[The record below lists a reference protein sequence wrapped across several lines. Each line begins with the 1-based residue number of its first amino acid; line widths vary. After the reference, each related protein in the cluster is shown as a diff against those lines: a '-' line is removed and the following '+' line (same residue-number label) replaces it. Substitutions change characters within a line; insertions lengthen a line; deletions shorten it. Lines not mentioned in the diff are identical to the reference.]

1 MPATAV
7 HHDTLAYR
15 LTQIL
20 VKLNQGEKLDPQAL
34 ANEFSVNLR
43 TIQRD
48 LNDRFAYLPLEKLNG
63 RYHLDPAYLGKLSL
77 RDVAR
82 FASLAGVRG
91 LFPTLSDDFL
101 RDIFDSRIQTTLLVK
116 GPHYEDL
123 GGKEGS
129 FGQLK
134 QAILAHHLIAF
145 DYQKNDG
152 PKSYADVQPYKLV
165 NHDGIWYLAA
175 KDGGKLKAYTFVKID
190 RLQVLGATFTPD
202 PAVNKTLA
210 EEDDIW
216 LNPIKTEVVL
226 KIAREAAGYFRRR
239 KLIANQVI
247 EKELEDGGL
256 LVSGKVAHP
265 NQILP
270 IVRYW
275 LPNVRIISPEGL
287 QAEMESQMRGYL
299 DLN

>member
-1 MPATAV
+1 MPAAAA

-20 VKLNQGEKLDPQAL
+20 VKLNQGERLDPQAL
-34 ANEFSVNLR
+34 ADEFGVNLR

-48 LNDRFAYLPLEKLNG
+48 MNERFAYLPLEKVNG

-91 LFPTLSDDFL
+91 LFPSLSDDFL
-101 RDIFDSRIQTTLLVK
+101 RDLFDKRIESTLLVK
-116 GPHYEDL
+116 GPNYEDL
-123 GGKEGS
+123 GDKEGS
-129 FGQLK
+129 FQQLN
-134 QAILAHHLIAF
+134 QAILTHHLIAF
-145 DYQKNDG
+145 EYQKHEG
-152 PKSYADVQPYKLV
+152 PKAYGDVQPYKLV
-165 NHDGIWYLAA
+165 NHDGIWYLAG
-175 KDGGKLKAYTFVKID
+175 KDNGKLKAYTLVKIE
-190 RLQVLGATFTPD
+190 RLQVLNSTFTPD

-210 EEDDIW
+210 EEEDIW
-216 LNPIKTEVVL
+216 LNPNKTKVVL
-226 KIAREAAGYFRRR
+226 KINREVAGYFRRR

-247 EKELEDGGL
+247 DKELEDGGL
-256 LVSGKVAHP
+256 IVSCKVAHAS
-265 NQILP
+265 QILP

-275 LPNVRIISPEGL
+275 LPNVHIISPDEL
-287 QAEMESQMRGYL
+287 KDEMESQMRDYL